1 MDRKNR
7 LLSQDLYSTPNTQ
20 RMVRFWQNVCLRV
33 ILKTKKIKREYMS
46 NGNDEEWE
54 KDTPTL

>member
-1 MDRKNR
+1 MDKKNR

-33 ILKTKKIKREYMS
+33 ILKTK
-46 NGNDEEWE
+46 N
-54 KDTPTL
+54 